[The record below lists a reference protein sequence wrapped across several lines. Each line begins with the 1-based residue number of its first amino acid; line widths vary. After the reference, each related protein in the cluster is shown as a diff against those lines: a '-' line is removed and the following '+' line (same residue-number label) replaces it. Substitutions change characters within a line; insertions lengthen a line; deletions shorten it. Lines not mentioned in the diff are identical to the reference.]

1 MSRLIIGLC
10 AFVMLA
16 IPSSVQADPIVI
28 TSGSLTVV
36 GIAGS
41 PSYSLTGLNFSVT
54 ASGGDTGNTPNCL
67 PCLSGTPVSLSSFLV
82 GTSLGQ
88 GSVTINGT
96 TFNNVGFLGEFSLG
110 ASVVLPPGTTNITVM
125 TPFSFSGN
133 IRGCEGNAL
142 ICTTEVFSTVELVGQ
157 GIATANFIFYGIHTN
172 GATLYSFSSV
182 TYQFQSAEIPEPLSV
197 VLLGSGLIVLGAKL
211 KSRRNE

>member
-1 MSRLIIGLC
+1 MSKLIIGLC

-16 IPSSVQADPIVI
+16 IPSSAQADPIVI

-36 GIAGS
+36 GISGR
-41 PSYSLTGLNFSVT
+41 PSYSITGLNFSVT
-54 ASGGDTGNTPNCL
+54 ASGGDTGNTPNCS

-82 GTSLGQ
+82 GTSLGL
-88 GSVTINGT
+88 GSVTIDGT

-110 ASVVLPPGTTNITVM
+110 ASVVLPPGTTNITV
-125 TPFSFSGN
+125 TAPFSFIGN

-142 ICTTEVFSTVELVGQ
+142 ICTTPVFSTVELVGQ
-157 GIATANFIFYGIHTN
+157 GIATANFIFSGIHTN

-182 TYQFQSAEIPEPLSV
+182 TYQFQSSEIPEPLSI
-197 VLLGSGLIVLGAKL
+197 VLLASGLIGLGAKL
-211 KSRRNE
+211 KLRRNR